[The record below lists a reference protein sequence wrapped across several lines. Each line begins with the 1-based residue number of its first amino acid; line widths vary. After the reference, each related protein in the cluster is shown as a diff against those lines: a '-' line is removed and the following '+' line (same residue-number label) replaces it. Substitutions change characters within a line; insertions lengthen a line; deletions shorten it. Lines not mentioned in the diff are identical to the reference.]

1 MVVIYI
7 FALVFINWKRQ
18 SNKIKAKS
26 ELDEA
31 LRGSPMVEVED
42 YSTKWY
48 ILLFLKRIILTKIYI
63 YFIYNLKKEIKCKIS
78 NKHQK
83 VN

>member
-1 MVVIYI
+1 MSCNFAMVVIYI

-42 YSTKWY
+42 YSTK
-48 ILLFLKRIILTKIYI
+48 
-63 YFIYNLKKEIKCKIS
+63 
-78 NKHQK
+78 
-83 VN
+83 

>member
-1 MVVIYI
+1 MVVLYI

-42 YSTKWY
+42 YSTKWLCDIIY
-48 ILLFLKRIILTKIYI
+48 LIKIFIFNNINVRFLINTKR
-63 YFIYNLKKEIKCKIS
+63 
-78 NKHQK
+78 
-83 VN
+83 